1 MGNSLELTNDETIL
15 LLKSIGNNLLLGRSI
30 ENSIYISLNHLE
42 INDKIK
48 NRWIK
53 KLNLGSSYKDIFDEL
68 ANNTKDKSLSR
79 VWNLLAKISGLST
92 LETGEKILEIA
103 DNLEKNKLLMEKRD
117 SLLKAQKYKIVF
129 LGSMTSIFLG
139 IISGLAPL
147 FATFISIF
155 KEVEISDTT
164 LKIIPFSL
172 YAISLASTYFTSDI
186 GVGKIKIK
194 TIIFSSLAFIISYFI
209 AKAIFTVLI

>member
-1 MGNSLELTNDETIL
+1 M
-15 LLKSIGNNLLLGRSI
+15 LGRSV
-30 ENSIYISLNHLE
+30 ENSIYISIIFLE
-42 INDKIK
+42 INDSIK
-48 NRWIK
+48 TKWIK
-53 KLNLGSSYKDIFDEL
+53 MLNLGSSYKEIFNEI
-68 ANNTKDKSLSR
+68 AIYSKDKSLSR
-79 VWNLLAKISGLST
+79 VWKLLAKISDLST

-103 DNLEKNKLLMEKRD
+103 NNLEKNKQLMEKRD

-155 KEVEISDTT
+155 KNIEISDTT
-164 LKIIPFSL
+164 IKIIPFSL
-172 YAISLASTYFTSDI
+172 YAISIASTYFTSDI
-186 GVGKIKIK
+186 GMGKIKIK
-194 TIIFSSLAFIISYFI
+194 TIIFSSLAYIISYFI

>member
-1 MGNSLELTNDETIL
+1 MELTNDQTIL
-15 LLKSIGNNLLLGRSI
+15 LLKSIGNNLMLGRSV
-30 ENSIYISLNHLE
+30 ENSIYISIIFLE
-42 INDKIK
+42 INDSIK
-48 NRWIK
+48 TKWIK
-53 KLNLGSSYKDIFDEL
+53 MLNLGSSYKEIFNEI
-68 ANNTKDKSLSR
+68 AIYSKDKSLSR
-79 VWNLLAKISGLST
+79 VWKLLAKISDLST

-103 DNLEKNKLLMEKRD
+103 NNLEKNKQLMEKRD

-155 KEVEISDTT
+155 KNIEISDTT
-164 LKIIPFSL
+164 IKIIPFSL
-172 YAISLASTYFTSDI
+172 YAISIASTYFTSDI
-186 GVGKIKIK
+186 GMGKIKIK
-194 TIIFSSLAFIISYFI
+194 TIIFSSLAYIISYFI